1 MEERMESENLKLVYL
16 LLWVATLAS
25 LAGRDSVSE
34 SSDAVS
40 QRVTG

>member
-1 MEERMESENLKLVYL
+1 MEERMQTENLKLVYL
-16 LLWVATLAS
+16 LHWVATLAS
-25 LAGRDSVSE
+25 LAGKGSISE

>member
-25 LAGRDSVSE
+25 LAGKGSVSE